1 MTDKMHELPD
11 ELVTLVDEEGHEHE
25 FMLLDIIM
33 VNDHEYAIMLP
44 VSSEEEDAAEEDA
57 AEEEQEAIVFRI
69 DDSDGEQSL
78 TVVEDDE
85 EWEAVAAAWEEMAVR
100 EFDEWDDEE

>member
-1 MTDKMHELPD
+1 MHELPD

-44 VSSEEEDAAEEDA
+44 VSSEEEDA

>member
-1 MTDKMHELPD
+1 MNLCCWTSSWLM
-11 ELVTLVDEEGHEHE
+11 
-25 FMLLDIIM
+25 IM
-33 VNDHEYAIMLP
+33 SMPLCFPCRRE
-44 VSSEEEDAAEEDA
+44 EEDA

-85 EWEAVAAAWEEMAVR
+85 EWEAATQPGEEMAVR